1 MNMHDWVLLKIE
13 IEWSKG
19 ELVIGLVDAGS
30 TPVEI
35 KASGMRA
42 FHLERGHAWGES
54 SSLYEAI
61 GPVEVDA
68 GFSRMSLMMQS
79 GDALI
84 VEAKSFLLPAN
95 IVR

>member
-1 MNMHDWVLLKIE
+1 MHDWVLLKIGV
-13 IEWSKG
+13 EWSKG
-19 ELVIGLVDAGS
+19 ELVISLVDARS

-42 FHLERGHAWGES
+42 FRLERSHAWGES

-61 GPVEVDA
+61 GPVEVDS
-68 GFSRMSLMMQS
+68 GFSRLSLMMQS
-79 GDALI
+79 GDALV
-84 VEAKSFLLPAN
+84 VEAESFVLPAN